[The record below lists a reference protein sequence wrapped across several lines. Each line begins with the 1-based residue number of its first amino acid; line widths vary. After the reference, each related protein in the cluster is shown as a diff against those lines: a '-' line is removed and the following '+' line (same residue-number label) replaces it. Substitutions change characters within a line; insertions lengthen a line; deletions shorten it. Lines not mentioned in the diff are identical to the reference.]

1 MRIVNSFSKE
11 KQSSFNYINT
21 MINING
27 KPPRLIKINGTVPD
41 IVKIN
46 NSIVWK
52 NAFSINFKASFYW
65 DTTGYSSG
73 CSDWNVEDI
82 RLSDFTVTANHY
94 FPHLYLD
101 KIKIYTSTNLNENY
115 EQSFSYGYELKS
127 GQTYNIDESF
137 YCGETEYDNR
147 LIKVEL
153 YFYAA
158 GNIGLRKIVSVSAYT
173 DGLSR
178 KSKPVLST
186 IFSDTIS
193 AFTEA
198 EIDFINAK

>member
-1 MRIVNSFSKE
+1 
-11 KQSSFNYINT
+11 

-27 KPPRLIKINGTVPD
+27 KTPRLIKINGAVPA

-52 NAFSINFKASFYW
+52 NAYSIDFKASFHW
-65 DTTGYSSG
+65 DTTGHSSG
-73 CSDWNVEDI
+73 CSDWNDEDI

-101 KIKIYTSTNLNENY
+101 KIKIYTSTNSQNDY

-127 GQTYNIDESF
+127 GQTYNIDEFF
-137 YCGETEYDNR
+137 YCGETEYDNK

-158 GNIGLRKIVSVSAYT
+158 GNIGMRKIVSVSAYT

-178 KSKPVLST
+178 KSEPVLST

-193 AFTEA
+193 AFTQDE
-198 EIDFINAK
+198 INASK

>member
-1 MRIVNSFSKE
+1 
-11 KQSSFNYINT
+11 

-27 KPPRLIKINGTVPD
+27 KTLRLIKINGAVPD

-46 NSIVWK
+46 NSIIWK
-52 NAFSINFKASFYW
+52 DAFSIDFKANFYW
-65 DTTGYSSG
+65 STTNHSSG
-73 CSDWNVEDI
+73 CNDWDVEDI
-82 RLSDFTVTANHY
+82 RLSGFTVTANHY

-101 KIKIYTSTNLNENY
+101 TIKIYTSINSRNNY

-127 GQTYNIDESF
+127 GQTYNIDEFF

-158 GNIGLRKIVSVSAYT
+158 GNIGMRQIVSVSAYT
-173 DGLSR
+173 DSLS
-178 KSKPVLST
+178 SESEPVLST

-193 AFTEA
+193 AFTQDETDA
-198 EIDFINAK
+198 SK

>member
-1 MRIVNSFSKE
+1 
-11 KQSSFNYINT
+11 

-27 KPPRLIKINGTVPD
+27 KTPRLIKINGAVPA

-52 NAFSINFKASFYW
+52 DAFSIDFKANFYW

-82 RLSDFTVTANHY
+82 RLSGFTVTANHY

-101 KIKIYTSTNLNENY
+101 KIKISANSQDNY

-127 GQTYNIDESF
+127 GQTYNIDEFF

-158 GNIGLRKIVSVSAYT
+158 GNMEMRKIVNVSAYT
-173 DGLSR
+173 DSLSR
-178 KSKPVLST
+178 KSAPVLST
-186 IFSDTIS
+186 IYSDKIS
-193 AFTEA
+193 AFTEQ
-198 EIDFINAK
+198 EIEWINAK

>member
-1 MRIVNSFSKE
+1 
-11 KQSSFNYINT
+11 
-21 MINING
+21 MIKING
-27 KPPRLIKINGTVPD
+27 ETPRLIKINGTVPA

-52 NAFSINFKASFYW
+52 NAYSIDFKANFYW
-65 DTTGYSSG
+65 DITGYSSG
-73 CSDWNVEDI
+73 CSDWDVEDI
-82 RLSDFTVTANHY
+82 KLSGFTVTANHY

-101 KIKIYTSTNLNENY
+101 KIKIYSCWYDNKGNLQEEY
-115 EQSFSYGYELKS
+115 DESFEYPDGYELKS
-127 GQTYNIDESF
+127 GQTYNIDKFF
-137 YCGETEYDNR
+137 YCGETENNNR

-158 GNIGLRKIVSVSAYT
+158 GNIRMRKIVSVSAYT
-173 DGLSR
+173 DDLSR
-178 KSKPVLST
+178 ESKPVLST
-186 IFSDTIS
+186 IFSDKIS